1 MSKKVF
7 SRGDVVW
14 APDFFKLS
22 MGSEFGAPN
31 PRPWLVI
38 SHDNHPSSG
47 TPPRG
52 QAPWHPPRTACE
64 EYVALSLTTTEREI
78 AVRIQDSDWITGGG
92 PEDSYIVP
100 WNPATLK
107 HGWVGDNRQGQLKE
121 NVVETAVEE
130 LNTYI

>member
-38 SHDNHPSSG
+38 NHDNHPFSG
-47 TPPRG
+47 
-52 QAPWHPPRTACE
+52 E

-78 AVRIQDSDWITGGG
+78 AVRVQDSDWITGGS

-107 HGWVGDNRQGQLKE
+107 HGWVGDNRQGRIKE
-121 NVVETAVEE
+121 NVVEEAVKE
-130 LNTYI
+130 LNRYI